1 MKKETIKEWY
11 CKKYPTDDLGSQ
23 INSVTFL
30 DLYDAL
36 KFGKSVYNVIMNSI
50 LNELEQ
56 EKSELVKQL
65 KLFLDKTTVGDKV
78 RSFVDE
84 AEYRGRIKTINDAI
98 SIVKKYYS

>member
-1 MKKETIKEWY
+1 
-11 CKKYPTDDLGSQ
+11 
-23 INSVTFL
+23 
-30 DLYDAL
+30 
-36 KFGKSVYNVIMNSI
+36 MNSI

-56 EKSELVKQL
+56 EKSQLVKQL